1 MRRSSLYTWF
11 VSRSSAAGS
20 PPLQAFSK
28 PVTSM
33 DRVGTV
39 AVLQK
44 KIPRPWPLFPP
55 ASACSG
61 GGAEGDE
68 NHGRGGDGG
77 DGWDHGL
84 GGCSSGGRAAGNGLH
99 SQHGGHGVGE
109 PGQDSFVCY
118 LRGDRRENPMAQ
130 PQQLPRGSDLHH
142 FLARR

>member
-1 MRRSSLYTWF
+1 MRRSSLYTWSA
-11 VSRSSAAGS
+11 SRSSAAGS
-20 PPLQAFSK
+20 PPFQAFSK

-68 NHGRGGDGG
+68 NHGSGGDGG
-77 DGWDHGL
+77 DGWNQCAGE
-84 GGCSSGGRAAGNGLH
+84 CSSGSRAAGSSLH
-99 SQHGGHGVGE
+99 GQRGGHVAGE
-109 PGQDSFVCY
+109 PGQDSFVRY
-118 LRGDRRENPMAQ
+118 L
-130 PQQLPRGSDLHH
+130 
-142 FLARR
+142 